1 MEASGTG
8 AWSVLSLWYVS
19 TETFTLTDYN
29 EYKVDIS
36 RDKKLHE
43 HHAAFNSSL
52 CPWKLSQDQKALV
65 WLIQRA
71 AQVDVSLEIR
81 RISLPRKNIKHLWE
95 MYNHSCSSVEM
106 QRGLYIRLVQQC
118 RARFSP
124 GTGRAGSAK
133 PSGGAAERSHL
144 AVLRVVRA
152 FNLFRTS
159 LSLCSSL
166 ETRHPAQDIF
176 AEVARPG
183 EGRRAVPH
191 TTLLL
196 MPSLSHPAHLHS
208 TLLQWGEQGLPF
220 CQKAVC
226 CGPVPIRCQ
235 PAVIFRCKALC

>member
-1 MEASGTG
+1 
-8 AWSVLSLWYVS
+8 
-19 TETFTLTDYN
+19 
-29 EYKVDIS
+29 
-36 RDKKLHE
+36 
-43 HHAAFNSSL
+43 
-52 CPWKLSQDQKALV
+52 
-65 WLIQRA
+65 
-71 AQVDVSLEIR
+71 
-81 RISLPRKNIKHLWE
+81 

-118 RARFSP
+118 WARFSP

-133 PSGGAAERSHL
+133 PSGEAAERSHL

-166 ETRHPAQDIF
+166 ETRYPAQDIF